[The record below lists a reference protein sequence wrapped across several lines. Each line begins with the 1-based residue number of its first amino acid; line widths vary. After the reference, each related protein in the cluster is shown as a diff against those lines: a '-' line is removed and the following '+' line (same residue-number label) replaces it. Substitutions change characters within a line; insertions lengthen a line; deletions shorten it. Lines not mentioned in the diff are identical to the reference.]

1 MQSLFELSD
10 LLSQQ
15 VDVELLA
22 VQLLLLAL
30 HLPLKL
36 IDERA
41 LVGHGVHV
49 HPHQLFGPSC
59 NHSRSRV
66 CSHTLTQVT
75 AFLCERK
82 HTYYIIFAYQ
92 ITLSLLIK
100 LHTDYRIKY
109 HVHSKIETMLV
120 QLHQTYQ
127 PLQQSHILYQNE
139 LSLSKLEFSKADKKA
154 NFHYPLEKYNIIQ
167 SATLH

>member
-92 ITLSLLIK
+92 ITYRLSHQISCPFQDRDNACPTSSDLPTSPAISY
-100 LHTDYRIKY
+100 T
-109 HVHSKIETMLV
+109 VSK
-120 QLHQTYQ
+120 
-127 PLQQSHILYQNE
+127 
-139 LSLSKLEFSKADKKA
+139 
-154 NFHYPLEKYNIIQ
+154 
-167 SATLH
+167 